1 VELARTYSSPQG
13 TPAVLTPAHTIVF
26 LSTDGGAFGGLG
38 VAEFLRHSPE
48 RHGIA
53 AVVNLDAIGGPG
65 RPRVEIT
72 GDTPRTTSATLLET
86 AAARIT
92 RENGVPP
99 SRPSA
104 LRQLVDLGF
113 PFSPYEQAPFIS
125 RGIPA
130 VTLTTAGDRPPPTVT
145 DTPDQLDPRH
155 LAQMGRAAESLV
167 ETLDQGLEFVQGPTT
182 FVYLGSRL
190 IRGWAFEL
198 VLIAMLLPFFAA
210 AVDLFARCRRRH
222 IPLAPALRSYRSRLA
237 FWVWTAILFELFGL
251 LGLWYDGAGRPPE
264 LTSAAARHW
273 PAFGVIMLGVLMLAG
288 WLVSR
293 DRLLPRRP
301 ASVEEVLAGHTVTLL
316 CLAALALLVVAT
328 NPFAL
333 VFLLPSLHAWLW
345 LPNLRGR
352 PMWTRLAVLAAG
364 FIGPGLVFW
373 SFAGRYGLGWDAP
386 WYVLELRALGYVPFV
401 VVVLLVPWLAG
412 AGQLAAL
419 AVDRYAPYPDA
430 SERPR
435 LGPVRRVIRRVV
447 VGRRAARPA
456 PAERRRAL
464 GG

>member
-1 VELARTYSSPQG
+1 
-13 TPAVLTPAHTIVF
+13 
-26 LSTDGGAFGGLG
+26 
-38 VAEFLRHSPE
+38 
-48 RHGIA
+48 
-53 AVVNLDAIGGPG
+53 
-65 RPRVEIT
+65 
-72 GDTPRTTSATLLET
+72 
-86 AAARIT
+86 
-92 RENGVPP
+92 
-99 SRPSA
+99 
-104 LRQLVDLGF
+104 
-113 PFSPYEQAPFIS
+113 
-125 RGIPA
+125 
-130 VTLTTAGDRPPPTVT
+130 
-145 DTPDQLDPRH
+145 
-155 LAQMGRAAESLV
+155 
-167 ETLDQGLEFVQGPTT
+167 
-182 FVYLGSRL
+182 
-190 IRGWAFEL
+190 
-198 VLIAMLLPFFAA
+198 
-210 AVDLFARCRRRH
+210 
-222 IPLAPALRSYRSRLA
+222 LAPALRSYRSRLA

-333 VFLLPSLHAWLW
+333 LFLLPSLHAWLW